1 MKRLLMILFMAY
13 VFMGTASASQW
24 LDSYDLLKSATA
36 TGAGTVLDLGNPT
49 FSEFTCAVTWGGTT
63 PTNTV
68 VDLEGSID
76 NSTYDELA
84 TETITATGTM
94 FHVVDK
100 PVRYIRGE
108 YVSKSGGDATTAVTL
123 KCSAV
128 AR

>member
-1 MKRLLMILFMAY
+1 MKRLLMILVMACALI
-13 VFMGTASASQW
+13 GTASASQW
-24 LDSYDLLKSATA
+24 LDNYVLMKSATA
-36 TGAGTVLDLGNPT
+36 TGAGTVLDLGNPM
-49 FSEFTCAVTWGGTT
+49 FAEFTCAVTWGGTA

-76 NSTYDELA
+76 NSTFDELA
-84 TETITATGTM
+84 TETVTATGTM

-108 YVSKSGGDATTAVTL
+108 YVSKSGGDATTAVTI